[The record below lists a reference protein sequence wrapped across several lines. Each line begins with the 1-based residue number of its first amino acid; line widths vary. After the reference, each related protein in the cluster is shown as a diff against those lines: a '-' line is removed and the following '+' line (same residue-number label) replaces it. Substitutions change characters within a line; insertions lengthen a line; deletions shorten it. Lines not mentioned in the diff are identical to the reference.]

1 MKHLRETRAVFF
13 STLCF
18 SLAAG
23 AWLGYFSSDFFKLT
37 KATAEKNVTAAIE
50 SVPVVREDV
59 RVPILVYHS
68 VRPHI
73 AKESSYQEAYDIT
86 PELLRRHL
94 EYLKENNYTAISF
107 DTLADYFDTGAP
119 LPAKPVILSFD
130 DGWENQYEYAF
141 SLLKEF
147 HDTATFFIFTNA
159 VNREHH
165 ITWGQLREIHDAGM
179 SIEAHTKTH
188 PYLQKITDPEKL
200 SDEILEGK
208 KILEEE
214 LGASVTIFAYP
225 FGQYNEVSE
234 SEVKNSGFR
243 VARSLRGETIQSE
256 SQRYALRAS
265 LATDNF
271 EDFVRL
277 LEK

>member
-37 KATAEKNVTAAIE
+37 KAAAEKNIAVAIE

-94 EYLKENNYTAISF
+94 EYLKENNYTAVSF
-107 DTLADYFDTGAP
+107 DALADYFDTGAP
-119 LPAKPVILSFD
+119 LPTKPIILSFD
-130 DGWENQYEYAF
+130 DGWENQYEYTF
-141 SLLKEF
+141 SLLQEF
-147 HDTATFFIFTNA
+147 HTTATFFVFTNA
-159 VNREHH
+159 INRGNHL
-165 ITWGQLREIHDAGM
+165 TWNELREMRDAGI
-179 SIEAHTKTH
+179 SIGAHTKTH
-188 PYLQKITDPEKL
+188 PYLQKITDPKKL
-200 SDEILEGK
+200 TQEIAGGK
-208 KILEEE
+208 KILEDE
-214 LGASVTIFAYP
+214 LGMKVTSFAYP
-225 FGQYNEVSE
+225 FGQYNDATVE
-234 SEVKNSGFR
+234 EVKKSGFR
-243 VARSLRGETIQSE
+243 VARSLQGGVMQSE
-256 SQRYALRAS
+256 SERYILRAN
-265 LATDNF
+265 LTTDNF